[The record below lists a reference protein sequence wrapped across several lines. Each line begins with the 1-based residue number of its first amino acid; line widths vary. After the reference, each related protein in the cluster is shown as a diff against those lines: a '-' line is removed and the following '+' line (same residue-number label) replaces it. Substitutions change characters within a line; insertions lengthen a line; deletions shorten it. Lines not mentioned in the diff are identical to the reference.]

1 MISWFDQPHRFRRR
15 SGEPFI
21 ASPLDI
27 TDGYDS
33 DPVVAI
39 EAGHPFARIGFEFL
53 LRDIFQ
59 AALAPATGKEWVAL
73 LAAPPSPDE
82 LRQRLEPYR
91 RAFSLDAAAGPAF
104 QVRPSPERLAEQQE
118 RKPAKGGGRGRKA
131 TAPPPGDEGDEE
143 EGAGELPVA
152 TLLPD
157 LPSGEAVKQ
166 GADFFVKRDEEMA
179 IGAGAILPV
188 IYAHMVLVPPA
199 AGGYFG
205 LPHGADSVKFQLV
218 GNTLWQTLWLNVLA
232 RDAAEYRDA
241 PWPAP
246 VDATVFPW
254 LDPTLADLPLGRRAD
269 GAARPVGRAEI
280 HPAALLMARRYLLGP
295 AEQGRCALTGLE
307 GAVYRGF
314 RRWPKGLQ
322 YQPQGWWHPAMAVKE
337 TAAAKPEDG
346 PRFVRARGPLRF
358 DDWVGVALFE
368 QSRPA
373 SGAGKKDK
381 AQVTRLPPV
390 LRHFHHARHADLDA
404 FRMAK
409 PAQARV
415 LMGGEAGGSVLFSRT
430 GWRVR
435 AFAQFYD
442 GKAAAGTTGREL
454 PVWHLPE
461 GGADMLAHAVV
472 GIMEKLGEMSRSLR
486 IAARIVA
493 TGGHKDAKTKI
504 ADDLADALLA
514 GLDASVLALPDRLAE
529 YLVADDDEAWNERR
543 AVCEREILNE
553 ARGLALGLFDGAFP
567 IVGAD
572 KTAQTIAVERGKL
585 HRALISVGKR
595 AEASPP

>member
-1 MISWFDQPHRFRRR
+1 MYCWLDQPHRFRRR
-15 SGEPFI
+15 SGEPFV

-33 DPVVAI
+33 DPVVAV

-73 LAAPPSPDE
+73 LAAPPSPDD
-82 LRQRLEPYR
+82 LRQRLKPYR
-91 RAFSLDAAAGPAF
+91 RAFVLDDAVSPVF
-104 QVRPSPERLAEQQE
+104 QVRPNSERLAEQQE
-118 RKPAKGGGRGRKA
+118 RKPAKGGGRSRKA
-131 TAPPPGDEGDEE
+131 AAPPPGDEGDEE

-188 IYAHMVLVPPA
+188 VYAHMVLFPPA

-232 RDAAEYRDA
+232 RDAAEYQDV

-254 LDPTLADLPLGRRAD
+254 LDPTLAGLPLGRRD
-269 GAARPVGRAEI
+269 EGAARPVGRAGT
-280 HPAALLMARRYLLGP
+280 HPAAFIMPRRYLLGSP
-295 AEQGRCALTGLE
+295 EPGRCALTGIE
-307 GAVYRGF
+307 GPVYRGF

-322 YQPQGWWHPAMAVKE
+322 YQSLGWWHPAMATVE
-337 TAAAKPEDG
+337 TATAKPEDG

-358 DDWVGVALFE
+358 DDWLGMALFD
-368 QSRPA
+368 QSRP
-373 SGAGKKDK
+373 SGAANKKST
-381 AQVTRLPPV
+381 ARVPRLPPV
-390 LRHFHHARHADLDA
+390 LRHFSDRHANLDA
-404 FRMAK
+404 FRLSK
-409 PAQARV
+409 PVQARA
-415 LMGGEAGGSVLFSRT
+415 LMGGEAGGSVLFSKT
-430 GWRVR
+430 CWRVR

-461 GGADMLAHAVV
+461 GGADTLAHAVV
-472 GIMEKLGEMSRSLR
+472 AITEKLGEMSRYLR
-486 IAARIVA
+486 IAARNVA
-493 TGGHKDAKTKI
+493 GGGHKDAKTKI

-514 GLDASVLALPDRLAE
+514 GLDASVVALPDRLAGD
-529 YLVADDDEAWNERR
+529 LVADGDEAWNERR
-543 AVCEREILNE
+543 AVREHEILKE

-595 AEASPP
+595 AEEASPP